1 MAGVGWHHL
10 PFAAN
15 SGVMEMAADARR
27 AGDLAIADQCRLNV
41 LWLNGCVGGERALE
55 IEVEGLSLHAALQSL
70 HRCVER
76 RATLHADAYGPPH
89 GRLDDAAFDLV
100 TLYGRAPTQAEPTAI
115 RRLLRPGGAALFA
128 AQNRWWH
135 GRRRAALRASST
147 MSLRSAQRIRAA
159 GFGDVRAYWVEP
171 SLAIPRN
178 LIPASAERVR
188 EFEDWRA
195 QDSGSSPAR
204 SSMLAAGLR
213 WMMYPA
219 VLFVA
224 TA

>member
-1 MAGVGWHHL
+1 MEL
-10 PFAAN
+10 PAN
-15 SGVMEMAADARR
+15 ARR

-41 LWLNGCVGGERALE
+41 LWLNGCARAERALE
-55 IEVEGLSLHAALQSL
+55 IEVAGLSLRAALRSL
-70 HRCVER
+70 HHHVEHR
-76 RATLHADAYGPPH
+76 TALDGEASGSQL
-89 GRLDDAAFDLV
+89 GRFDSAGFDLV
-100 TLYGRAPTQAEPTAI
+100 TLYGRAPTRAELVEM
-115 RRLLRPGGAALFA
+115 RRLLRPDGAALFA

-135 GRRRAALRASST
+135 GRRRAALRAGST
-147 MSLRSAQRIRAA
+147 MSLRCAERIRAA

-178 LIPASAERVR
+178 LVPANAERVR
-188 EFEDWRA
+188 DFEDWRA
-195 QDSGSSPAR
+195 QDAGRSLVR

-213 WMMYPA
+213 WVMYPA